1 MLLRRLILAN
11 YILPVNRA
19 LCASEVLELEL
30 NFNVKSKL
38 LISAGVIASASAIWH
53 LLCIIGGPSWFA
65 FARAPQPIIDSAV
78 QGTLLAPIGTII
90 VAGLMFACSVFAFSA
105 VGLIRKLPLL
115 RSALITI
122 ALLCTLRGLIAIPTF
137 VTPSGF
143 DIWQIVASTTWFYVG
158 ICFLVG
164 SIEQYKL
171 GKSGT

>member
-1 MLLRRLILAN
+1 M
-11 YILPVNRA
+11 
-19 LCASEVLELEL
+19 
-30 NFNVKSKL
+30 NFSVKSKL

-78 QGTLLAPIGTII
+78 QGTLLAPIGTVI

-122 ALLCTLRGLIAIPTF
+122 TLLCTLRGLIAIPTF

-143 DIWQIVASTTWFYVG
+143 DIWQIVASTIWFYVG

-164 SIEQYKL
+164 SIEQYRL